1 MSGCLTTAPSSSAW
15 HSTRLENTV
24 KTRRDLIEDY
34 AAALTGESY
43 PVIRAGIEQLLDD
56 YDSLLQENQS

>member
-1 MSGCLTTAPSSSAW
+1 M
-15 HSTRLENTV
+15 